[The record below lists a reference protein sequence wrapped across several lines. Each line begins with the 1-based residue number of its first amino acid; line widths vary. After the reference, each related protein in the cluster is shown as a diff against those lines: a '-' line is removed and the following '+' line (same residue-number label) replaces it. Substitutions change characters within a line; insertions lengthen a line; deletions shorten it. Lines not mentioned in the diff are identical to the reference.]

1 MSKQTVF
8 CLVIFMFITACQ
20 TPTVAPQISPSITDT
35 STAETPPV
43 TLEQPTNT
51 QTLTNTPVIPTPSNT
66 QLPTAEPP
74 SSPTVAAP
82 IITVAP
88 QTPDGKAIIV
98 DHTSVD
104 LFEQIPDEYLER
116 ARNLGFVFM
125 DASVGQN
132 IHGALDCLT
141 AISWSQAP
149 AHCRRDYKDSSGN
162 WTTFASGNAPAR
174 IQFAPDPTKYDRSR
188 IIFEARPGDWK
199 SYTQDFINIVAPQ
212 YLDSV
217 TVLSYQFTYL
227 MVVENSDINDP
238 EKGFFVNNP
247 DYYDIYD
254 LENFIAQHPDKKFPL
269 WTTSLSRNIGSQVA
283 TDFNDQMRQYAIQN
297 GRILFDVADIESHT
311 DQGEPCFDNRDG
323 IKSCSNNGECEDHP
337 DDGVQ
342 QPAICQDYTTEIE
355 GGHLGSVSAGKL
367 RIAKAMW
374 VLLAR
379 IAGWEP

>member
-1 MSKQTVF
+1 MLKRIMF
-8 CLVIFMFITACQ
+8 CLVIFILIAACQ
-20 TPTVAPQISPSITDT
+20 STTVMPQPSPTILAPSATQALPITQ
-35 STAETPPV
+35 
-43 TLEQPTNT
+43 EQPTHT
-51 QTLTNTPVIPTPSNT
+51 SIATETPIIPTDT
-66 QLPTAEPP
+66 QSPATEPP
-74 SSPTVAAP
+74 SSPTTLP
-82 IITVAP
+82 PMLTVAP

-141 AISWSQAP
+141 AVSWSQAP
-149 AHCRRDYKDSSGN
+149 AHCRRDYTDANGN
-162 WTTFASGNAPAR
+162 WTTFASSSAPAR
-174 IQFAPDPTKYDRSR
+174 IQFTPDPIKYDRSR

-212 YLDSV
+212 YLDTA

-227 MVVENSDINDP
+227 MVVDNSDINDP
-238 EKGFFVNNP
+238 EKGFFANNP

-269 WTTSLSRNIGSQVA
+269 WTTSLARNIGTQVA
-283 TDFNDQMRQYAIQN
+283 TDFNNQMRQYAIQN

-323 IKSCSNNGECEDHP
+323 VKSCSNNGECEDHP
-337 DDGVQ
+337 DDGIQ

-379 IAGWEP
+379 IAGWVP